1 MRLRPVDRLYLIA
14 DSAGAR
20 RPIDRA
26 VAEAVQAGVR
36 LVQLREKQL
45 PDAQFLALAQELRR
59 ITAAHD
65 ARLLINSRTHMAQ
78 AVGADGVH
86 LPGAASIAEARRL
99 LGPQALIGYSA
110 HNADELRRAEQEG
123 ADFVTLSPVF
133 PPHSKSS
140 PVPALGLERFA
151 QLVRSTCLPVYA
163 LGGVDPQNARDCLAA
178 GAFGIAVV
186 GALMSAP
193 DIPAVVSRFLELLG
207 E

>member
-1 MRLRPVDRLYLIA
+1 MKLRPVDRLYLIA
-14 DSAGAR
+14 DSTGAR
-20 RPIDRA
+20 WPVREAAAQA
-26 VAEAVQAGVR
+26 VAAGVR

-45 PDAQFLALAQELRR
+45 VDAEFLELAQELRR
-59 ITAAHD
+59 LTAAYG
-65 ARLLINSRTHMAQ
+65 ARLLINSRLHVAQ
-78 AVGADGVH
+78 AVEADGVH
-86 LPGAASIAEARRL
+86 LPSAASIAEARRV
-99 LGPQALIGYSA
+99 LGPQALIGSSA
-110 HNADELRRAEQEG
+110 HSAEELRRAEAEG
-123 ADFVTLSPVF
+123 ADFATLSPVF